1 MAMGL
6 DPVSEVAKL
15 GQNNKIFR
23 RQDGYDLGMDWMEV
37 LRESKEPRPVSRFL
51 EPVDWEN
58 DDGIP

>member
-6 DPVSEVAKL
+6 DPVSEVAEL